1 MIRCIGRGRWRD
13 KRLIAAG
20 TNWLLEWADGLPAR
34 ATEEGHWVS
43 AERGTTCKAFDR
55 QHKPEGLTAPS
66 DESILCVFTYHR
78 RGSAPITYVCA
89 SSMGMCRACQGCCS
103 VNGCD
108 IRRQQDE
115 ARAMRDGHDAR
126 EKQDG
131 RDSKFEVLNAADFG
145 PQPSP
150 VSPFPSVSRVSR
162 GDPAGQGTDGEADH
176 YGGIRPGVENL

>member
-1 MIRCIGRGRWRD
+1 MFASIFECADGFPQWRKVGEKGPGSLKIRWPFLTLLALMIRCIGRGCWRD

-43 AERGTTCKAFDR
+43 AERDTTCKAFDR

-78 RGSAPITYVCA
+78 RGSAPITYVYA

-115 ARAMRDGHDAR
+115 ARAMRDGRDAR

-131 RDSKFEVLNAADFG
+131 RDSKFEV
-145 PQPSP
+145 
-150 VSPFPSVSRVSR
+150 
-162 GDPAGQGTDGEADH
+162 QGSKF
-176 YGGIRPGVENL
+176 